1 MKQYTI
7 LFFLCVCPF
16 VICGQVLNREMS
28 LKDCMEYALAHSAK
42 MDVQDAENADA
53 RIARR
58 DAILKAFTPSV
69 SGGTYA
75 SMNFGRSV
83 DPETNTYISTSS
95 FNNGYSVAGS
105 ITLFNGFSA
114 VNNIRIAKTAVK
126 MGLTQEQQLRDEICL
141 AVMEAYCNVIYFFEM
156 MEVLQGQVE
165 TAKENLLLAQRQEEL
180 GQKSYADVVQLE
192 ADLADREYQLITMTN
207 RYNEAMMM
215 LKDLMMWE
223 DDNNAQ
229 CTMHN
234 AQFLEMDILESC
246 AFGENSEKECDALV
260 ETHPAVILAEYRMG
274 NARLDLNNARWR
286 FAPSLSLSGGWST
299 GYFTYPGMKD
309 YVAMPFGSQFAN
321 NSGEYVQLSLS
332 IPIYDGLSRYSNI
345 ARKKNA
351 YRRAE
356 AEYRQ
361 TLHEVATEIE
371 RAKQDREGALV
382 ALRQA
387 ERREYVQKEAYNIN
401 VKKFEQGLISPI
413 ELKSSGDNYL
423 NAQAEYLNAQLQYYI
438 KNSVVNYYNGVSYI
452 NQLK

>member
-1 MKQYTI
+1 MAE
-7 LFFLCVCPF
+7 
-16 VICGQVLNREMS
+16 GEMT
-28 LKDCMEYALAHSAK
+28 LRDCMEYALEHSAR
-42 MDVQDAENADA
+42 MEVQDAENADA

-58 DAILKAFTPSV
+58 DAILRAFTPTV

-75 SMNFGRSV
+75 SMSFGRSV

-95 FNNGYSVAGS
+95 FNNGYSVDGS

-126 MGLTQEQQLRDEICL
+126 MGIAEEQQLRDEICL
-141 AVMEAYCNVIYFFEM
+141 AVMEAYCNVLYFSEM
-156 MEVLQGQVE
+156 KVVVEGQVQ
-165 TAKENLLLAQRQEEL
+165 TAKDNLLLAQRQEEL
-180 GQKSYADVVQLE
+180 GQKSYADVVQLD
-192 ADLADREYQLITMTN
+192 ADLADREYQLVTMTN

-215 LKDLMMWE
+215 LKDLMMWNE
-223 DDNNAQ
+223 Q
-229 CTMHN
+229 
-234 AQFLEMDILESC
+234 
-246 AFGENSEKECDALV
+246 NSLSIQTGRTGWTIQTVLQDSIIEANQ
-260 ETHPAVILAEYRMG
+260 HPAVILAEYRMG
-274 NARLDLNNARWR
+274 NARLDLNSARWR

-309 YVAMPFGSQFAN
+309 YVAVPFANQFIN

-332 IPIYDGLSRYSNI
+332 IPIYDGLLRYSNI

-361 TLHEVATEIE
+361 TLHEVTTEIE
-371 RAKQDREGALV
+371 RAKQDRDGALA
-382 ALRQA
+382 ALKQA
-387 ERREYVQKEAYNIN
+387 ERRERVQKDAYNIN

-413 ELKSSGDNYL
+413 EFKSSGDNYL
-423 NAQAEYLNAQLQYYI
+423 NAQAEYLNAQLQFYI

-452 NQLK
+452 NQIK

>member
-42 MDVQDAENADA
+42 MEMQDAENADA

-58 DAILKAFTPSV
+58 DAILKAFTPTV
-69 SGGTYA
+69 SGGMYA

-126 MGLTQEQQLRDEICL
+126 MGVTQEQQLKDEICL
-141 AVMEAYCNVIYFFEM
+141 AVMESYCNVIYFSEM
-156 MEVLQGQVE
+156 MDVIQGQVE

-180 GQKSYADVVQLE
+180 GQKSYADVVQLD
-192 ADLADREYQLITMTN
+192 ADLADREYQLITMNN

-223 DDNNAQ
+223 EDNSQ

-234 AQFLEMDILESC
+234 SQLLFTEFNIFESLDTT
-246 AFGENSEKECDALV
+246 NSF
-260 ETHPAVILAEYRMG
+260 THPSLVLAEYRVQ
-274 NARLDLNNARWR
+274 NAKTDLNSARWR

-309 YVAMPFGSQFAN
+309 YVAMPFGSQFVN

-351 YRRAE
+351 YRRVE

-371 RAKQDREGALV
+371 RAKQDREGALA

-387 ERREYVQKEAYNIN
+387 ERREHVQKEAYNIN

-413 ELKSSGDNYL
+413 ELKSSGDSYL
-423 NAQAEYLNAQLQYYI
+423 NAQAEYLNAQLQFYI

-452 NQLK
+452 NQIK

>member
-1 MKQYTI
+1 MAE
-7 LFFLCVCPF
+7 
-16 VICGQVLNREMS
+16 GEMT
-28 LKDCMEYALAHSAK
+28 LRDCMEYALEHSAR
-42 MDVQDAENADA
+42 MEVQDAANADA

-58 DAILKAFTPSV
+58 DAILRAFTPTV

-75 SMNFGRSV
+75 SMSFGRSV

-95 FNNGYSVAGS
+95 FNNGYSVDGS

-126 MGLTQEQQLRDEICL
+126 MGIAEEQQLRDEICL
-141 AVMEAYCNVIYFFEM
+141 AVMEAYCNVLYFSEM
-156 MEVLQGQVE
+156 KVVVEGQVQ
-165 TAKENLLLAQRQEEL
+165 TAKDNLLLAQRQEEL

-223 DDNNAQ
+223 EDNSQ
-229 CTMHN
+229 CIMHN
-234 AQFLEMDILESC
+234 AQLLFTEFNIFESLDTT
-246 AFGENSEKECDALV
+246 NSF
-260 ETHPAVILAEYRMG
+260 THPSLVLAEYRVQ
-274 NARLDLNNARWR
+274 NAKTDLNSARWR

-309 YVAMPFGSQFAN
+309 YVAVPFGSQFAN

-332 IPIYDGLSRYSNI
+332 IPIYDGLLRYSNI

-361 TLHEVATEIE
+361 TLHEVTTEIE
-371 RAKQDREGALV
+371 RAKQDRDGALA
-382 ALRQA
+382 ALKQA
-387 ERREYVQKEAYNIN
+387 ERRERVQKDAYNIN

-413 ELKSSGDNYL
+413 EFKSSGDNYL
-423 NAQAEYLNAQLQYYI
+423 NAQAEYLNAQLQFYI

-452 NQLK
+452 NQIK

>member
-1 MKQYTI
+1 MRNLLLLYLFI
-7 LFFLCVCPF
+7 LCCISCNAQQDMTL
-16 VICGQVLNREMS
+16 R
-28 LKDCMEYALAHSAK
+28 DCMEYALTHSTK
-42 MDVQDAENADA
+42 MELQDTENTDA

-95 FNNGYSVAGS
+95 FNSGYSVSGS

-126 MGLTQEQQLRDEICL
+126 MGVTQEQQLKDEICL
-141 AVMEAYCNVIYFFEM
+141 AVMEAYCNVIYSSEM
-156 MEVLQGQVE
+156 MEVIQGQVE

-192 ADLADREYQLITMTN
+192 ADLADREYQLITLTN

-223 DDNNAQ
+223 EQ
-229 CTMHN
+229 TCLTIHVTHN
-234 AQFLEMDILESC
+234 FQTFLQDSII
-246 AFGENSEKECDALV
+246 
-260 ETHPAVILAEYRMG
+260 ETTQHSAIILAEYKMR
-274 NARLDLNNARWR
+274 NARLDLNSARWR

-299 GYFTYPGMKD
+299 GYYTYPGMKD
-309 YVAMPFGSQFAN
+309 YVAMPFGSQLVN

-387 ERREYVQKEAYNIN
+387 ERRERVQKEAYNIN
-401 VKKFEQGLISPI
+401 VKKFEQGLISPL

-452 NQLK
+452 NQL

>member
-1 MKQYTI
+1 MRNLLLLYLFI
-7 LFFLCVCPF
+7 LCCISCNAQQDMTL
-16 VICGQVLNREMS
+16 R
-28 LKDCMEYALAHSAK
+28 DCMEYALKHSTK
-42 MDVQDAENADA
+42 MELQDTENADA

-95 FNNGYSVAGS
+95 FNSGYSVSGS

-126 MGLTQEQQLRDEICL
+126 MGVTQEQQLKDEICL
-141 AVMEAYCNVIYFFEM
+141 AVMEAYCNVIYSSEM
-156 MEVLQGQVE
+156 MEVIQGQVE

-192 ADLADREYQLITMTN
+192 ADLADREYQLITLTN

-223 DDNNAQ
+223 EQTCLTIQMSQVTQNFQ
-229 CTMHN
+229 T
-234 AQFLEMDILESC
+234 FLQDSII
-246 AFGENSEKECDALV
+246 
-260 ETHPAVILAEYRMG
+260 ETTQHPAIILAEYKMR
-274 NARLDLNNARWR
+274 NARLDLNSAHWR

-299 GYFTYPGMKD
+299 GYYTYPGMKD
-309 YVAMPFGSQFAN
+309 YVAMPFGSQFVN

-361 TLHEVATEIE
+361 TLHEVTTEIE
-371 RAKQDREGALV
+371 RAKQDRDGALA
-382 ALRQA
+382 ALKQA
-387 ERREYVQKEAYNIN
+387 ERRERVQKEAYTIN
-401 VKKFEQGLISPI
+401 MRKFEQGLISPL

-452 NQLK
+452 NQL

>member
-1 MKQYTI
+1 MRNLLLLYLFI
-7 LFFLCVCPF
+7 LCCISCNAQQDMTL
-16 VICGQVLNREMS
+16 R
-28 LKDCMEYALAHSAK
+28 DCMEYALKHSTK
-42 MDVQDAENADA
+42 MELQDTENTDA

-95 FNNGYSVAGS
+95 FNSGYSVSGS

-126 MGLTQEQQLRDEICL
+126 MGVTQEQQLKDEICL
-141 AVMEAYCNVIYFFEM
+141 AVMEAYCNVIYSSEM
-156 MEVLQGQVE
+156 MKVIQGQVE

-192 ADLADREYQLITMTN
+192 ADLADREYQLITLTN

-223 DDNNAQ
+223 EQ
-229 CTMHN
+229 TCLTIQVTHN
-234 AQFLEMDILESC
+234 FQTFLQDSII
-246 AFGENSEKECDALV
+246 
-260 ETHPAVILAEYRMG
+260 ETTQHPAIILAEYKMR
-274 NARLDLNNARWR
+274 NAQLDLNSARWR

-299 GYFTYPGMKD
+299 GYYTYPGMKD
-309 YVAMPFGSQFAN
+309 YVAMPFGSQFVN

-361 TLHEVATEIE
+361 TLHEVETEIE
-371 RAKQDREGALV
+371 RAWQDREGALA
-382 ALRQA
+382 ALKQA
-387 ERREYVQKEAYNIN
+387 ERRERVQKEAYTIN
-401 VKKFEQGLISPI
+401 MRKFEQGLISPL

-452 NQLK
+452 NQL

>member
-1 MKQYTI
+1 MRNLLLLYLFI
-7 LFFLCVCPF
+7 LCCISCNAQQDMTL
-16 VICGQVLNREMS
+16 R
-28 LKDCMEYALAHSAK
+28 DCMEYALKHSTK
-42 MDVQDAENADA
+42 MELQDTENADA

-69 SGGTYA
+69 SGGTYV

-95 FNNGYSVAGS
+95 FNNDYSVSGS

-126 MGLTQEQQLRDEICL
+126 MGVTQEQQLKDEICL
-141 AVMEAYCNVIYFFEM
+141 AVMEAYCNVIYSSEM
-156 MEVLQGQVE
+156 MEVIQGQVE

-192 ADLADREYQLITMTN
+192 ADLADREYQLITLTN

-223 DDNNAQ
+223 EQTCLTIQVTQNFQ
-229 CTMHN
+229 T
-234 AQFLEMDILESC
+234 FLQDSII
-246 AFGENSEKECDALV
+246 
-260 ETHPAVILAEYRMG
+260 ETTQHPAIILAEYKMR
-274 NARLDLNNARWR
+274 NARLDLNSARWR

-299 GYFTYPGMKD
+299 GYYTYPGMKD
-309 YVAMPFGSQFAN
+309 YVAMPFGSQFVN

-361 TLHEVATEIE
+361 TLHEVTTEIE
-371 RAKQDREGALV
+371 RAKQDRDGALA
-382 ALRQA
+382 ALKQA
-387 ERREYVQKEAYNIN
+387 ERRERVQKEAYTIN
-401 VKKFEQGLISPI
+401 MRKFEQGLISPL

-452 NQLK
+452 NQL

>member
-1 MKQYTI
+1 MKKI
-7 LFFLCVCPF
+7 VLFCSF
-16 VICGQVLNREMS
+16 VIIWVGCMAEGEMT
-28 LKDCMEYALAHSAK
+28 LRDCMEYALEHSAK
-42 MDVQDAENADA
+42 VEMLDAENANA
-53 RIARR
+53 LIARR
-58 DAILKAFTPSV
+58 DAILKAFTPTV

-75 SMNFGRSV
+75 SMSFGRSV

-95 FNNGYSVAGS
+95 FNNGYSVSGS

-126 MGLTQEQQLRDEICL
+126 MGVTQEQQLKDEICL
-141 AVMEAYCNVIYFFEM
+141 AVMEAYCNVVYFSEM

-192 ADLADREYQLITMTN
+192 ADLADREYQLVTMTN

-223 DDNNAQ
+223 EDNSQ
-229 CTMHN
+229 CIIHN
-234 AQFLEMDILESC
+234 AQLLFTEFNIFESLDTT
-246 AFGENSEKECDALV
+246 NSFKHPSLV
-260 ETHPAVILAEYRMG
+260 LAGYRVQ
-274 NARLDLNNARWR
+274 NAKTDLNSARWR
-286 FAPSLSLSGGWST
+286 FAPSLSLGGGWST
-299 GYFTYPGMKD
+299 RYFTYPGKKD
-309 YVAMPFGSQFAN
+309 YVAVPFGSQFAN

-361 TLHEVATEIE
+361 TLHEVAIEIE
-371 RAKQDREGALV
+371 RAKQDRDGALA
-382 ALRQA
+382 ALKQA
-387 ERREYVQKEAYNIN
+387 ERRERVQKEAYTIN
-401 VKKFEQGLISPI
+401 MKKFEQGLISPL

-423 NAQAEYLNAQLQYYI
+423 NAQAEYLNAQLQFYI

>member
-1 MKQYTI
+1 MRNLLLLYLFI
-7 LFFLCVCPF
+7 LCCISCNAQQDMTL
-16 VICGQVLNREMS
+16 R
-28 LKDCMEYALAHSAK
+28 DCMEYALKHSTK
-42 MDVQDAENADA
+42 MELQDTENADA

-69 SGGTYA
+69 LGGTYA

-95 FNNGYSVAGS
+95 FNNDYSVSGS

-114 VNNIRIAKTAVK
+114 VNNIRIAKTAIK
-126 MGLTQEQQLRDEICL
+126 MGVTQEQQLKDEICL
-141 AVMEAYCNVIYFFEM
+141 AVMEAYCNVIYSSEM
-156 MEVLQGQVE
+156 MEVIQGQVE

-192 ADLADREYQLITMTN
+192 ADLADREYQLITLTN

-223 DDNNAQ
+223 EQ
-229 CTMHN
+229 TCLTIQVTHN
-234 AQFLEMDILESC
+234 FQTFLQDSII
-246 AFGENSEKECDALV
+246 
-260 ETHPAVILAEYRMG
+260 ETTQHPAIILAEYKMR
-274 NARLDLNNARWR
+274 NARLDLNSARWR

-299 GYFTYPGMKD
+299 GYYTYPGMKD
-309 YVAMPFGSQFAN
+309 YVAMPFGSQFVN

-351 YRRAE
+351 FRRAE

-361 TLHEVATEIE
+361 TLHEVTTEIE
-371 RAKQDREGALV
+371 RAKQDRDGALA
-382 ALRQA
+382 ALKQA
-387 ERREYVQKEAYNIN
+387 ERRERVQKEAYTIN
-401 VKKFEQGLISPI
+401 MKKFEQGLISPI
-413 ELKSSGDNYL
+413 ELKTSSDNYL
-423 NAQAEYLNAQLQYYI
+423 NAQAEYLNASLKCFI
-438 KNSVVNYYNGVSYI
+438 KTCVVNYYNGVSYI

>member
-1 MKQYTI
+1 MKKI
-7 LFFLCVCPF
+7 VLFCSF
-16 VICGQVLNREMS
+16 VIIWVACMAEEEMT
-28 LKDCMEYALAHSAK
+28 LRDCMEYALEHSAR
-42 MDVQDAENADA
+42 MEVQDAENADA

-58 DAILKAFTPSV
+58 DAILRAFTPTV

-75 SMNFGRSV
+75 SMSFGRSV

-95 FNNGYSVAGS
+95 FNNGYSVSGS

-126 MGLTQEQQLRDEICL
+126 MGVTQEQQLKDEICL
-141 AVMEAYCNVIYFFEM
+141 AVMEAYCNVVYFSEM
-156 MEVLQGQVE
+156 MEVIQRQVE

-223 DDNNAQ
+223 EDNSQ
-229 CTMHN
+229 CIMHN
-234 AQFLEMDILESC
+234 AQLLFTKFNIFESLDTI
-246 AFGENSEKECDALV
+246 NSF
-260 ETHPAVILAEYRMG
+260 THPSLVLAEYRVQ
-274 NARLDLNNARWR
+274 NAKTDLNSARWR

-299 GYFTYPGMKD
+299 GYFTYPGKKD
-309 YVAMPFGSQFAN
+309 YVAVPFGSQFAN
-321 NSGEYVQLSLS
+321 NTGEYVQLSLS
-332 IPIYDGLSRYSNI
+332 IPIYDGLLRYSNI

-361 TLHEVATEIE
+361 TLHEVTTEIE
-371 RAKQDREGALV
+371 RAKQDRDGALA
-382 ALRQA
+382 ALKQA
-387 ERREYVQKEAYNIN
+387 ERRERVQKDAYNIN

-413 ELKSSGDNYL
+413 EFKSSGDNYL
-423 NAQAEYLNAQLQYYI
+423 NAQAEYLNAQLQFYI

-452 NQLK
+452 NQIK

>member
-1 MKQYTI
+1 MAE
-7 LFFLCVCPF
+7 
-16 VICGQVLNREMS
+16 GEMT
-28 LKDCMEYALAHSAK
+28 LRDCMEYALEHSAR
-42 MDVQDAENADA
+42 MEVQDAENADA

-58 DAILKAFTPSV
+58 DAILRAFTPTI

-75 SMNFGRSV
+75 SMSFGRSV

-95 FNNGYSVAGS
+95 FNNCYSVDGS

-126 MGLTQEQQLRDEICL
+126 MGIAEEQQLRDEICL
-141 AVMEAYCNVIYFFEM
+141 AVMEAYCNVLYFSEM
-156 MEVLQGQVE
+156 KVVVEGQVQ
-165 TAKENLLLAQRQEEL
+165 TAKDNLLLAQRQEEL

-192 ADLADREYQLITMTN
+192 ADLADREYQLVIMTN

-223 DDNNAQ
+223 EDNSQ
-229 CTMHN
+229 CIMHN
-234 AQFLEMDILESC
+234 AQLLFTEFNIFESLDTT
-246 AFGENSEKECDALV
+246 NSF
-260 ETHPAVILAEYRMG
+260 THPSLVLAEYRVQ
-274 NARLDLNNARWR
+274 NAKTDLNSARWR

-299 GYFTYPGMKD
+299 GYFTYPGMKN
-309 YVAMPFGSQFAN
+309 YVAVPFGSQFAN

-361 TLHEVATEIE
+361 TLHEVETEIE

-387 ERREYVQKEAYNIN
+387 ERRERVQKDAYNIN

-413 ELKSSGDNYL
+413 EFKSSGDNYL
-423 NAQAEYLNAQLQYYI
+423 NAQAEYLNAQLQFYI

-452 NQLK
+452 NQIK

>member
-1 MKQYTI
+1 MRNLLLLYLFI
-7 LFFLCVCPF
+7 LCCISCNAQQDMTL
-16 VICGQVLNREMS
+16 R
-28 LKDCMEYALAHSAK
+28 DCMEYALKHSTK
-42 MDVQDAENADA
+42 MELQDTENADA

-95 FNNGYSVAGS
+95 FNNGYSVSGS

-126 MGLTQEQQLRDEICL
+126 MGVTQEQQLKDEICL
-141 AVMEAYCNVIYFFEM
+141 AVMEAYCNVIYSSEM
-156 MEVLQGQVE
+156 MEVIQGQVE

-192 ADLADREYQLITMTN
+192 ADLADREYQLITLTN

-223 DDNNAQ
+223 EQ
-229 CTMHN
+229 TCLTIQVTHN
-234 AQFLEMDILESC
+234 FQTFLQDSII
-246 AFGENSEKECDALV
+246 
-260 ETHPAVILAEYRMG
+260 ETTQHPAIILAEYKMR
-274 NARLDLNNARWR
+274 NARLDLNSARWR

-299 GYFTYPGMKD
+299 GYYTYPGMKD
-309 YVAMPFGSQFAN
+309 YVAMPFGSQFVN

-361 TLHEVATEIE
+361 TLHEVETEIE
-371 RAKQDREGALV
+371 RAWQDREGALA

-387 ERREYVQKEAYNIN
+387 DHREHVQKEAYNIN

-423 NAQAEYLNAQLQYYI
+423 NAQAEYLNASLKCFI
-438 KNSVVNYYNGVSYI
+438 KTCVVNYYNGVSYI

>member
-1 MKQYTI
+1 MVMKKI
-7 LFFLCVCPF
+7 LLFCSF
-16 VICGQVLNREMS
+16 VIIAVCCRAQQEMT
-28 LKDCMEYALAHSAK
+28 LRDCMEYALMHSAK
-42 MDVQDAENADA
+42 MEMQDAENADA
-53 RIARR
+53 LIARR

-95 FNNGYSVAGS
+95 FNNGYFVDGS

-114 VNNIRIAKTAVK
+114 VNNIRIAKIAIK
-126 MGLTQEQQLRDEICL
+126 MGVTQEQQLKDEICL
-141 AVMEAYCNVIYFFEM
+141 AVMEAYCNVVYFSEM
-156 MEVLQGQVE
+156 KEVVEGQVA

-215 LKDLMMWE
+215 LKDLMMWNE
-223 DDNNAQ
+223 Q
-229 CTMHN
+229 SSLSIQTSRIGWTI
-234 AQFLEMDILESC
+234 QT
-246 AFGENSEKECDALV
+246 ALQDSIIEV
-260 ETHPAVILAEYRMG
+260 NHHPAVVLAEYRMG
-274 NARLDLNNARWR
+274 NARLDLNSARWR
-286 FAPSLSLSGGWST
+286 FAPSLSLGGGWST
-299 GYFTYPGMKD
+299 RYFTYPGMKD
-309 YVAMPFGSQFAN
+309 YVAMPFGSQFVN

-351 YRRAE
+351 FRRAE

-371 RAKQDREGALV
+371 RAKQDRDGALA
-382 ALRQA
+382 ALKQA
-387 ERREYVQKEAYNIN
+387 ERRERVQKEAYTIN
-401 VKKFEQGLISPI
+401 MRKFEQGLISPL

-452 NQLK
+452 NQIK

>member
-1 MKQYTI
+1 MKKI
-7 LFFLCVCPF
+7 VLFCSF
-16 VICGQVLNREMS
+16 VIIWVGCMAEGEMT
-28 LKDCMEYALAHSAK
+28 LRDCMEYALEHSAR
-42 MDVQDAENADA
+42 MEVQDAENADA

-58 DAILKAFTPSV
+58 DAILRAFTPTV

-75 SMNFGRSV
+75 SMSFGRSV

-95 FNNGYSVAGS
+95 FNNGYSVDGS

-126 MGLTQEQQLRDEICL
+126 MGIAEEQQLRDEICL
-141 AVMEAYCNVIYFFEM
+141 AVMEAYCNVLYFSEM
-156 MEVLQGQVE
+156 KVVVEGQVQ
-165 TAKENLLLAQRQEEL
+165 TAKDNLLLAQRQEEL
-180 GQKSYADVVQLE
+180 GQKSYADVVQLD
-192 ADLADREYQLITMTN
+192 ADLADREYQLVTMTN

-215 LKDLMMWE
+215 LKDLMMWNE
-223 DDNNAQ
+223 Q
-229 CTMHN
+229 
-234 AQFLEMDILESC
+234 
-246 AFGENSEKECDALV
+246 NSLSIQTGRTGWTIQTVLQDSIIEANQ
-260 ETHPAVILAEYRMG
+260 HPAVILAEYRMG
-274 NARLDLNNARWR
+274 NARLDLNSARWR

-309 YVAMPFGSQFAN
+309 YVAVPFANQFIN

-332 IPIYDGLSRYSNI
+332 IPIYDGLLRYSNI

-361 TLHEVATEIE
+361 TLHEVTTEIE
-371 RAKQDREGALV
+371 RAKQDRDGALA
-382 ALRQA
+382 ALKQA
-387 ERREYVQKEAYNIN
+387 ECRERVQKDAYNIN

-413 ELKSSGDNYL
+413 EFKSSGDNYL
-423 NAQAEYLNAQLQYYI
+423 NAQAEYLNAQLQFYI

-452 NQLK
+452 NQIK

>member
-1 MKQYTI
+1 MRNLLLLYLFI
-7 LFFLCVCPF
+7 LCCISCNAQQDMTL
-16 VICGQVLNREMS
+16 R
-28 LKDCMEYALAHSAK
+28 DCMEYALGHSAR
-42 MDVQDAENADA
+42 MEVQDAENADA

-58 DAILKAFTPSV
+58 DAILRAFTPTV

-75 SMNFGRSV
+75 SMSFGRSV
-83 DPETNTYISTSS
+83 DPETNTYITTSS
-95 FNNGYSVAGS
+95 FNNGYYVDGS

-126 MGLTQEQQLRDEICL
+126 MGVTQEQQLKDEICL
-141 AVMEAYCNVIYFFEM
+141 AVMEAYCNVIYSSEM
-156 MEVLQGQVE
+156 MEVIQGQVE

-192 ADLADREYQLITMTN
+192 ADLADREYQLITLTN

-223 DDNNAQ
+223 EQTCLTIQMSQVTQNFQ
-229 CTMHN
+229 T
-234 AQFLEMDILESC
+234 FLQDSIIE
-246 AFGENSEKECDALV
+246 ANH
-260 ETHPAVILAEYRMG
+260 HPAVVLAEYRMG
-274 NARLDLNNARWR
+274 NARLDLNSARWR
-286 FAPSLSLSGGWST
+286 FAPSLSLGGGWST
-299 GYFTYPGMKD
+299 RYFTYPGMKD
-309 YVAMPFGSQFAN
+309 YVAMSFGSQFVN

-351 YRRAE
+351 FRRAE

-361 TLHEVATEIE
+361 TLHEVTTEIE

-387 ERREYVQKEAYNIN
+387 ERRERVQKEAYTIN
-401 VKKFEQGLISPI
+401 MRKFEQGLISPL

-423 NAQAEYLNAQLQYYI
+423 NVQAEYLNAQLQYYI

>member
-1 MKQYTI
+1 MRNVLLLNVFI
-7 LFFLCVCPF
+7 LCCVFCNA
-16 VICGQVLNREMS
+16 QQEMT
-28 LKDCMEYALAHSAK
+28 LRDCMEYALMHSAK
-42 MDVQDAENADA
+42 MEMQDAENADA
-53 RIARR
+53 LIARR

-95 FNNGYSVAGS
+95 FNNGYFVDGS

-114 VNNIRIAKTAVK
+114 VNNIRIAKTAIK
-126 MGLTQEQQLRDEICL
+126 MGVTQEQQLKDEICL
-141 AVMEAYCNVIYFFEM
+141 AVMEAYCNVVYFSEM

-165 TAKENLLLAQRQEEL
+165 TVKENLLLAQRQEEL

-192 ADLADREYQLITMTN
+192 ADLADREYQLVTMTN

-223 DDNNAQ
+223 EDNSQ
-229 CTMHN
+229 CIIHN
-234 AQFLEMDILESC
+234 AQLLFTEFNIFESLDTT
-246 AFGENSEKECDALV
+246 NSF
-260 ETHPAVILAEYRMG
+260 THPSLVLAEYRVQ
-274 NARLDLNNARWR
+274 NAKTDLNSARWR
-286 FAPSLSLSGGWST
+286 FAPSLTLSGGWST
-299 GYFTYPGMKD
+299 GYFTYPGMKN
-309 YVAMPFGSQFAN
+309 YVAVPFGSQFVN

-361 TLHEVATEIE
+361 TLHEVAIEIE
-371 RAKQDREGALV
+371 RAKQDRDGALA
-382 ALRQA
+382 ALKQA
-387 ERREYVQKEAYNIN
+387 ERRERVQKEAYTIN
-401 VKKFEQGLISPI
+401 MKKFEQGLISPL

-423 NAQAEYLNAQLQYYI
+423 NAQAEYLNAQLQFYV
-438 KNSVVNYYNGVSYI
+438 KNSVVNYYNGISYI
-452 NQLK
+452 NQIK

>member
-1 MKQYTI
+1 MKKI
-7 LFFLCVCPF
+7 VLFCSF
-16 VICGQVLNREMS
+16 VIIWVGCMAEGEMT
-28 LKDCMEYALAHSAK
+28 LRDCMEYALEHSAR
-42 MDVQDAENADA
+42 MEVQDAENADA

-58 DAILKAFTPSV
+58 DAILRAFTPTV

-75 SMNFGRSV
+75 SMSFGRSV

-95 FNNGYSVAGS
+95 FNNGYSVDGS

-126 MGLTQEQQLRDEICL
+126 MGIAEEQQLRDEICL
-141 AVMEAYCNVIYFFEM
+141 AVMEAYCNVLYFSEM
-156 MEVLQGQVE
+156 KVVVEGQVQ
-165 TAKENLLLAQRQEEL
+165 TAKDNLLLAQRQEEL
-180 GQKSYADVVQLE
+180 GQKSYADVVQLD
-192 ADLADREYQLITMTN
+192 ADLADREYQLVTMTN

-215 LKDLMMWE
+215 LKDLMMWNE
-223 DDNNAQ
+223 Q
-229 CTMHN
+229 
-234 AQFLEMDILESC
+234 
-246 AFGENSEKECDALV
+246 NSLSIQTGRTGWTIQTVLQDSIIEANQ
-260 ETHPAVILAEYRMG
+260 HPAVILAEYRMG
-274 NARLDLNNARWR
+274 NARLDLNSARWR

-309 YVAMPFGSQFAN
+309 YVAVPFANQFIN

-332 IPIYDGLSRYSNI
+332 IPIYDGLLRYSNI

-361 TLHEVATEIE
+361 TLHEVTTEIE
-371 RAKQDREGALV
+371 RAKQDRDGALA
-382 ALRQA
+382 ALKQA
-387 ERREYVQKEAYNIN
+387 ERRERVQKDAYNIN

-413 ELKSSGDNYL
+413 EFKSSGDNYL
-423 NAQAEYLNAQLQYYI
+423 NAQAEYLNAQLQFYI

-452 NQLK
+452 NQIK